1 MKQKACWK
9 VKLIKLPHPQKHD
22 FQKHLLINET
32 SIKLHTL
39 LQHRKFSFRRN
50 SLVGNKWEKKVSLKQ
65 VQFQVLTWQLSEEQ
79 EATHGYVMELPLH
92 KTWPWMH
99 IYGNKWNLFQISWAN
114 SYNIIT
120 TCLSQYAKLR
130 ELSLMDLTLNTK
142 QLIPYFYLMLFQ
154 LRRQASNASVTA
166 LRYVSK
172 ILWNFT
178 NISFSLTT
186 SSPIMLSRKIFFNTE
201 LYTFPSHNTCC
212 LQSPSYNLLPDYG
225 LGIYNRLNT
234 SIKNLYFKQK

>member
-1 MKQKACWK
+1 M
-9 VKLIKLPHPQKHD
+9 
-22 FQKHLLINET
+22 
-32 SIKLHTL
+32 
-39 LQHRKFSFRRN
+39 
-50 SLVGNKWEKKVSLKQ
+50 
-65 VQFQVLTWQLSEEQ
+65 QFQVLTWQLLEEQ
-79 EATHGYVMELPLH
+79 EATQGYVMELPLH

-99 IYGNKWNLFQISWAN
+99 ICGNKWNLFQISCAK

-172 ILWNFT
+172 VLWNFT

-186 SSPIMLSRKIFFNTE
+186 NSLSRKIFFYTE
-201 LYTFPSHNTCC
+201 LYTFPSRNTCY

-225 LGIYNRLNT
+225 LGIYNRVNT
-234 SIKNLYFKQK
+234 SIANLYFKQK